1 MNIITRDFG
10 EIEINEEDIITFTQP
25 VIGFDDYKKFVI
37 LHDEDTPKQIAWIQS
52 VEEAGLCF
60 IVVDPFTTVSDY
72 KFNYPESVKQY
83 LGDGEYEVWLIMVV
97 SDDVK
102 KSTVNLKSPILVNPG
117 SRTAMQLILEEDYPI
132 RYPLFEK
139 KGDK

>member
-52 VEEAGLCF
+52 VEEQAYALLLL
-60 IVVDPFTTVSDY
+60 TLL
-72 KFNYPESVKQY
+72 Q
-83 LGDGEYEVWLIMVV
+83 
-97 SDDVK
+97 
-102 KSTVNLKSPILVNPG
+102 
-117 SRTAMQLILEEDYPI
+117 Q
-132 RYPLFEK
+132 
-139 KGDK
+139 